1 MIKNYKIFENIS
13 KREQLKELL
22 KSYTDGQKLIF
33 KRMYSNDNLDLD
45 INDIVDNM
53 PDVKLNWAI
62 EQVNNT
68 IKKLLINIIYDYK
81 F

>member
-22 KSYTDGQKLIF
+22 NSCTDGQKLVF
-33 KRMYSNDNLDLD
+33 KRMYSNNNLELD

-53 PDVKLNWAI
+53 SDIKLNWAI

-68 IKKLLINIIYDYK
+68 IKKTANKYNL
-81 F
+81 